1 MNKSLIIRKLYK
13 ALCIYE
19 TSREDYYKYLE
30 TLLVWLSGVKKNE
43 INEQVIIII
52 RGLNKLGTEAT
63 HYMVKASIFQAI
75 DLVK

>member
-1 MNKSLIIRKLYK
+1 MNKKVIIGKLYK

-30 TLLVWLSGVKKNE
+30 TLLVWLNGVKKNE
-43 INEQVIIII
+43 INEQVIIIV
-52 RGLNKLGTEAT
+52 RGLNNLGIEAT

-75 DLVK
+75 DLIK